1 MFPFVFQYESFTV
14 HSIRFASI
22 CVQWEVRHPMQTFE
36 TIKQKAAVYLRQGIS
51 PRRLAVTLALG
62 FVVGCIPVVGL
73 PTALCAVIALA
84 FRLNQPAIQ
93 AANYVAMPFQ
103 VALIVPLLRLGA
115 KLFPIARGQG
125 LDASLLTHS
134 PAHALAHS
142 PGLALQMGGMAG
154 QALFAWL
161 LLAVPVVVLLTPALT
176 AVLRRVPAVAA
187 ADSGD

>member
-51 PRRLAVTLALG
+51 PRRLALTLALG

-93 AANYVAMPFQ
+93 AANYLAMPFQ
-103 VALIVPLLRLGA
+103 AALIVPLVRLGA
-115 KLFPIARGQG
+115 KLIPIAARQS
-125 LDASLLTHS
+125 LDWSRLSHS
-134 PAHALAHS
+134 PAQVLSRS
-142 PGLALQMGGMAG
+142 PQFVLQVGGMAS
-154 QALFAWL
+154 QALVAWL
-161 LLAVPVVVLLTPALT
+161 LLAVPVVVVLTPALT
-176 AVLRRVPAVAA
+176 ALL
-187 ADSGD
+187 